1 MTTPLKPSPIRLV
14 THSDGSL
21 HPHHLNGWRRD
32 ATDDRDFRI
41 SAHEGHRLLT
51 APVATKSDLR
61 PKASPVRNQLSLGS
75 CVAHGVSAPVE
86 MNELAYDSHT
96 LKQMSTLFQY
106 QMTLTDNG
114 EFGQDNGSSIRD
126 GIKAIVKHGALL
138 EGDYPYDITKF
149 KVKPSKKLQTTAA
162 KHKVTSYHRIADGD
176 LHSIKA
182 VLSSGYMVVFGFNVP
197 ASFETQEF
205 ASDPI
210 LRHRDFAGQEIVGGH
225 CVVICGHADSNSLF
239 TIRNSW
245 SKGWGD
251 QGYAYFDYDFVADSS
266 ICSDFQIIESAPL

>member
-1 MTTPLKPSPIRLV
+1 MKNKSPSPIRLIK
-14 THSDGSL
+14 HSDGSI
-21 HPHHLNGWRRD
+21 HPHHLGGWRKD
-32 ATDDRDFRI
+32 PHDPRDFSI

-61 PKASPVRNQLSLGS
+61 PKESPVRDQQSLGS

-106 QMTLTDNG
+106 QMTLIDDG
-114 EFGQDNGSSIRD
+114 EFGQDNGSSIRA

-138 EGDYPYDITKF
+138 ESEHPYDVTKF

-162 KHKVTSYHRIADGD
+162 TRKVTSYHRVADGD
-176 LHSIKA
+176 LHTIKS

-210 LRHRDFAGQEIVGGH
+210 LRHADFAGQEIVGGH
-225 CVVICGHADSNSLF
+225 CVVVDGHSDSNKLL

-245 SKGWGD
+245 GKSWADHGHF
-251 QGYAYFDYDFVADSS
+251 YMDYDFMADTS
-266 ICSDFQIIESAPL
+266 ICSDLWVIESAPL